1 MWSAST
7 KPYSVVDQRPSIT
20 VGASPAPAPTL
31 SPRSRTAESYS
42 ACVMSPLS
50 RIRRSEVS
58 CTNGCDVDEGAA
70 GGGATTTVVAGAT
83 GAGVAGVSTGGGV
96 EGGGWSVVVVAGG
109 GVSLGACAKAGAA
122 NVAATAKANST
133 DRASRIAG
141 SSEVAP
147 AL

>member
-70 GGGATTTVVAGAT
+70 G
-83 GAGVAGVSTGGGV
+83 VSTGGGV